1 MFFFKFDYHILQFLT
16 TMRLK
21 FYHIII
27 IFLPLFSN
35 GQHSLDYGNDGNAW
49 LLCSSMQ
56 GSSFSSSN
64 ESIAVLDEILNTVGA
79 SRRFQL
85 QACTNINNAVAIT
98 LQGVRYIM
106 YDPEWIASLDYTQ
119 DWAGKFIL
127 AHEVGHHIN
136 GHTIDVMVLMNNN
149 SVVPLY
155 KKRIQELEADKFAGF
170 VMANLGASLN
180 EALIAVNRISDD
192 SDDSNST
199 HPSRSK
205 RIEAVTAGYNQGK
218 GFKSNSNSTAESPYS
233 NTNYSGV
240 RQTKYS
246 SDDYVYYGTTITGTT
261 TKSGYGTLKF
271 NSGHIYEGE
280 FVGNQ
285 FNGFGKYIFPSGVVM
300 EGEWVNNVF
309 VSGIVS
315 QDGRDGSWFKRGNF
329 AGSPEGGYYMDG
341 WAAWYYEINGFYVEG
356 IWSNEAIEQGLL
368 ITDDLD
374 TFAIGFKSGQ
384 HTGFLE
390 FQMAGLNSDL
400 YEGDFTEDNLIA
412 KTSFKNARMEYSKY
426 IIERQDRMKSKCYNV
441 LKYIPEFIERDLNIP
456 TASYG
461 RTYDNCVGY
470 AASREIG
477 YVELYLNEVRFYT
490 GYGRQNNGINIST
503 AGFGILDYS
512 QIARAKGKDTKYYDR
527 KKYVGM
533 FWNNR
538 FNGEGVLYY
547 EDGTLEQG
555 VWHNGEL
562 VEEKKVDLNQM
573 MKDLKDF

>member
-1 MFFFKFDYHILQFLT
+1 
-16 TMRLK
+16 MRLK
-21 FYHIII
+21 FYHLII

-218 GFKSNSNSTAESPYS
+218 GFKDNSSSLAKSPYS

-240 RQTKYS
+240 YHTTYS
-246 SDDYVYYGTTITGTT
+246 GNDFLYEGTVSEA
-261 TKSGYGTLKF
+261 SGAFFGFGKLTF
-271 NSGHIYEGE
+271 TSGNIYEGE
-280 FVGNQ
+280 FANDKQ
-285 FNGFGKYIFPSGVVM
+285 NGFGKWTIASNGEVY
-300 EGEWVNNVF
+300 EGQFVDGTF
-309 VSGIVS
+309 VSGIREVNGVIQRGTFNKNRDLNGFGS
-315 QDGRDGSWFKRGNF
+315 RTFSDGSYLEGYFKDGLVL
-329 AGSPEGGYYMDG
+329 EGTIIDQDDDTIQM
-341 WAAWYYEINGFYVEG
+341 GFNDRFNV
-356 IWSNEAIEQGLL
+356 
-368 ITDDLD
+368 D
-374 TFAIGFKSGQ
+374 
-384 HTGFLE
+384 GFLE
-390 FQMAGLNSDL
+390 W
-400 YEGDFTEDNLIA
+400 
-412 KTSFKNARMEYSKY
+412 KTSSGYNTVKAEFDNGKFVCSKNIVEKNPSVNYT
-426 IIERQDRMKSKCYNV
+426 KCYNV
-441 LKYIPEFIERDLNIP
+441 LKYFPESLVRELNIP
-456 TASYG
+456 TYPYKRGSN
-461 RTYDNCVGY
+461 DCVPYSAEKQLGY
-470 AASREIG
+470 FEQSLLDK
-477 YVELYLNEVRFYT
+477 YYYT
-490 GYGRQNNGINIST
+490 GYGYHSQYYFIK
-503 AGFGILDYS
+503 AGFGISDYEKISDLVDLD
-512 QIARAKGKDTKYYDR
+512 GKR
-527 KKYVGM
+527 MYVGM
-533 FWNNR
+533 WWNNDY
-538 FNGEGVLYY
+538 NGEGVLYL
-547 EDGTLEQG
+547 EDGTVLQG

-562 VEEKKVDLNQM
+562 IEEKKVDLNQM